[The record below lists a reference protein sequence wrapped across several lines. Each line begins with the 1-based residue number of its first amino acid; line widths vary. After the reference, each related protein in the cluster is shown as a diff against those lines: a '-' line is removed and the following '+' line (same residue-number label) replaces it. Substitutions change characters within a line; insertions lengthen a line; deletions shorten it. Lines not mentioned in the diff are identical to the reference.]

1 MKRLLVLALLIA
13 TLATGLS
20 QTQREMNDDAQKDF
34 QKADAQLNKVYKQ
47 VLATAD
53 AESQEKLKVAQRNWI
68 AFRDAEAAF
77 EAAFEA
83 DREARGGSIAPLIY
97 SGTHTALTKGRT
109 AALKALLEPSE

>member
-1 MKRLLVLALLIA
+1 MKPLLLLTILLA
-13 TLATGLS
+13 TLASGFS
-20 QTQREMNDDAQKDF
+20 QTQREMNEDAQKDF

-53 AESQEKLKVAQRNWI
+53 PESQEKLRVAQRNWI
-68 AFRDAEAAF
+68 AFRDA

-97 SGTHTALTKGRT
+97 SGTQTALTKERT